1 VRRVE
6 AVARSSPNST
16 AIYAV
21 DQMPAFGG
29 DVLRLEVVLAV
40 ALGKLRPAGGVQ
52 GAAEEPPVIHRP
64 QC

>member
-29 DVLRLEVVLAV
+29 DVLRMDVVLIV
-40 ALGKLRPAGGVQ
+40 AFGYASTPG
-52 GAAEEPPVIHRP
+52 
-64 QC
+64 